1 MALTN
6 SFYSYVYVDPRS
18 DEPFYVGKGKRDRA
32 YTHLKG
38 SHNQLVE
45 RKINKIRAT
54 GQEPLVVIME
64 TSTEKFAFMLEQ
76 GLIKLLGRID
86 KGTGTL
92 CNFTDGG
99 EGTSGVVVSDE
110 HKRKVSEKLKGI
122 VRGPLAAE
130 HRQKMMASKKANPT
144 GTGRWMNKDGKQVK
158 VKTES
163 VDSFIAD
170 GWSLGRDTSYI
181 TDEYKAKMK
190 TQAIKQ
196 WSKTKEQPCL

>member
-32 YTHLKG
+32 YAHLKG

-54 GQEPLVVIME
+54 GQEPLVGIME
-64 TSTEKFAFMLEQ
+64 TSTEEFAFMLEQ

-86 KGTGTL
+86 NGTGIL

-99 EGTSGVVVSDE
+99 EGSANLIVSDE

-122 VRGPLAAE
+122 VRGPMSEE
-130 HRQKMMASKKANPT
+130 HKQKMIASKKANHVPKI
-144 GTGRWMNKDGKQVK
+144 WMHKEDEQTKARLEDITKYLN
-158 VKTES
+158 
-163 VDSFIAD
+163 D
-170 GWSLGRDTSYI
+170 GWSKGTTKNHI
-181 TDEYKAKMK
+181 TEEYRTKMR
-190 TQAIKQ
+190 QSAIKQ
-196 WSKTKEQPCL
+196 WGRIKEQSWL